1 MNKASLAKSVVGRTG
16 SLAGAINCLPLF
28 FPEMMEQGVV
38 LGCPMRNSS
47 ASASEVKRTFS
58 DGGFYSYDNGVL
70 TLNPVSKVVINANT
84 EINGNLTVSG
94 TTVTGGSI
102 NLNTHKHDGVT
113 AGGDKTGGPQ

>member
-1 MNKASLAKSVVGRTG
+1 MLSVGQTVY
-16 SLAGAINCLPLF
+16 CLF

-58 DGGFYSYDNGVL
+58 DGGFYSYDNGIL
-70 TLNPVSKVVINANT
+70 TLNPVSKVVINADA

-94 TTVTGGSI
+94 TTVTGGNV